1 MPANATINANN
12 CSLLGKKKLPRWAAK
27 KRTFTVSQF
36 YFEPPTAQT
45 CEGSVNLYLNIYKY
59 VYKIDR
65 NLSKHGSAP
74 SKNKL

>member
-36 YFEPPTAQT
+36 HSLFSNPLLLKLTRE
-45 CEGSVNLYLNIYKY
+45 VLIY
-59 VYKIDR
+59 I
-65 NLSKHGSAP
+65 
-74 SKNKL
+74 